1 MVSKQSVLVIDV
13 LGTREGS
20 YSNLSD
26 SDKGK
31 RFYGEVTRSEYLW
44 NGKACGLILV
54 SSGENLPA
62 VVQG

>member
-31 RFYGEVTRSEYLW
+31 RFYGEVTRSEYL
-44 NGKACGLILV
+44 
-54 SSGENLPA
+54 
-62 VVQG
+62 